1 VRSRTAAAEYC
12 MILVVCFFQK
22 RSEFLLV
29 PLQSLDK
36 IDQFCINLMSIRFKF
51 CNLNL
56 MLIRLIIFS
65 ETKNGIH

>member
-1 VRSRTAAAEYC
+1 

-36 IDQFCINLMSIRFKF
+36 IDQFCINLMSIR
-51 CNLNL
+51 LNSVISIL
-56 MLIRLIIFS
+56 C
-65 ETKNGIH
+65 